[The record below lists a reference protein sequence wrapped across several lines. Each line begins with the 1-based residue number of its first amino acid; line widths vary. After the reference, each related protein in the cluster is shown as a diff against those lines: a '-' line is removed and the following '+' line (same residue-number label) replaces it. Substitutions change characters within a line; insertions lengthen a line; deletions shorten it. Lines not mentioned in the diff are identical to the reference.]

1 MNAFYELLKFFDYD
15 LDRLAFVIKYHS
27 SIDKKTILKDL
38 EKRNIKPYAKI
49 MQFMLN
55 DIENTI
61 QISRN
66 TTFSSENDYIRYL
79 KELLDIN
86 NIDYVDFKVEP
97 RRKRKNGNLFEF
109 DGNENNESNKDL
121 IK

>member
-1 MNAFYELLKFFDYD
+1 MNAFYELLKFFDYN